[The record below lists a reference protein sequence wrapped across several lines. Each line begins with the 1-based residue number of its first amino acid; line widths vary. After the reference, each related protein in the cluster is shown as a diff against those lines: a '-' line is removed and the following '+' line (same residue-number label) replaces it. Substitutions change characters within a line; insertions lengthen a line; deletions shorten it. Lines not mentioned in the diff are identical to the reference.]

1 MTNNT
6 DQNQKSFKNYGAYT
20 MAEGI
25 LRANMDAL
33 RAVMMV
39 SDPGMTK
46 TATVRSI
53 AQEIGYDLVTIIGSR
68 MQPEDVSGFPTR
80 GEIVIEDLHLG
91 TKEID
96 SFVSSI
102 NPHTIKK
109 EKRGDQD
116 VRVIPVTEYAPQ
128 SWQVFIQERRKVIL
142 FFDEFSNTS
151 PATRASLLS
160 LVQYRWS
167 NEPD

>member
-6 DQNQKSFKNYGAYT
+6 DQNQKAFKNYGAYT

-91 TKEID
+91 T
-96 SFVSSI
+96 
-102 NPHTIKK
+102 
-109 EKRGDQD
+109 
-116 VRVIPVTEYAPQ
+116 
-128 SWQVFIQERRKVIL
+128 
-142 FFDEFSNTS
+142 
-151 PATRASLLS
+151 
-160 LVQYRWS
+160 
-167 NEPD
+167 